1 MKKAYY
7 SVQHKK
13 CNSMHEA
20 PTKWCIREG
29 GGRYSQP
36 YPANTGCF
44 HNLNL
49 GLPSHNATTIL
60 YHQVLNKIKPC
71 HLSLTS
77 QQYELLVIETL
88 SRINFLQFT
97 PQLTRLRRWKKKEK
111 KKIKIYSQQIY
122 KNTLNLK

>member
-49 GLPSHNATTIL
+49 GLPSHNHNATTIL

-88 SRINFLQFT
+88 SRINLYST
-97 PQLTRLRRWKKKEK
+97 HTTTVLGSGCGKKRKR
-111 KKIKIYSQQIY
+111 KIKIYSQ
-122 KNTLNLK
+122 